1 MLSGELVMLKTSHRG
16 KVREFIVNVSEDGFH
31 TDFGIIDLSVLLDKG
46 AGDTVVSHMG
56 QEFTIQRPRM
66 SDFFNHAKRSGA
78 PMMPKDIGPIIAYT
92 GLNKHDTVLDAGTGS
107 GVLAMYLGSI
117 AKRVLSYE
125 VREDFAQLARQNILS
140 AGLDN
145 VEVRCGNV
153 VDEIVTL
160 DERFDLVTLD
170 TQDSKNVI
178 PHVRKVLNP
187 GGFLVT
193 YSPFFEQTKDIREAI
208 DAADFYDVRTMEFS
222 EREISFSERGTR
234 PATARVGHTGF
245 ITIARK

>member
-66 SDFFNHAKRSGA
+66 PDFFNHAKRSGA

>member
-16 KVREFIVNVSEDGFH
+16 KVREFIVNVSEDRFH

-46 AGDTVVSHMG
+46 PGDTVVSHMG
-56 QEFTIQRPRM
+56 QEFTVQRPRM
-66 SDFFNHAKRSGA
+66 PDFFNHAKRSGA

-145 VEVRCGNV
+145 VEVRCGNIV
-153 VDEIVTL
+153 EEIVTL

>member
-1 MLSGELVMLKTSHRG
+1 MLKTSHRG
-16 KVREFIVNVSEDGFH
+16 KVREFIIKVSDDEFH
-31 TDFGIIDLSVLLDKG
+31 TDFGIIDLSVLLDKSP
-46 AGDTVVSHMG
+46 GDIVVSHMG
-56 QEFTIQRPRM
+56 QEFTLQRPRM
-66 SDFFNHAKRSGA
+66 PDFFNHAKRTGA
-78 PMMPKDIGPIIAYT
+78 PMMPKDIGPVIAYT
-92 GLNKHDTVLDAGTGS
+92 GLNKNDTVLDAGTGS

-125 VREDFAQLARQNILS
+125 VREDFVDVARQNVLN

-145 VEVRCGNV
+145 VEIRCGNI
-153 VDEIVTL
+153 VDEIASI
-160 DERFDLVTLD
+160 EESFDVVTLD
-170 TQDSKNVI
+170 TQDSKDVI

-193 YSPFFEQTKDIREAI
+193 YSPFFEQTKDIRKAI
-208 DAADFYDVRTMEFS
+208 DDAGFYDVRTMEFS

-245 ITIARK
+245 ITIARI

>member
-1 MLSGELVMLKTSHRG
+1 MLSGELIMLKTSHRG

-31 TDFGIIDLSVLLDKG
+31 TDFGIIDLSLLLEKE

-66 SDFFNHAKRSGA
+66 PDFFNHAKRSGA

-92 GLNKHDTVLDAGTGS
+92 GLNTNDTVLDAGTGS

-140 AGLDN
+140 AGLGN
-145 VEVRCGNV
+145 VEIRCGNI

-160 DERFDLVTLD
+160 EERFDVVTLD
-170 TQDSKNVI
+170 TQDSKDVI
-178 PHVRKVLNP
+178 PHVRRVLNP

-193 YSPFFEQTKDIREAI
+193 YSPFFEQTKDIRQAI
-208 DAADFYDVRTMEFS
+208 DAAEFYDVRTMEFS
-222 EREISFSERGTR
+222 EREISFSDRGTR